1 MQHPTRSVSA
11 VTVNNVA
18 AEAGKIEHKLLSDS
32 FRKLPPIYQDV
43 IRRHS
48 RRDERSAID
57 APKTAEKAGIGVSTL
72 WREVALKRFVPPIR
86 LSERR
91 VAWLAHE
98 VDAIL
103 EAKHLMSRV
112 SGQKIDLRDFV
123 SALIEASTHCSDSI
137 G

>member
-1 MQHPTRSVSA
+1 MQRPTRSASAAAVSK
-11 VTVNNVA
+11 VS
-18 AEAGKIEHKLLSDS
+18 AEAGKIEHNLLSDN
-32 FRKLPPIYQDV
+32 FRKLPPVYQDV

-48 RRDERSAID
+48 RRNERSAID

-72 WREVALKRFVPPIR
+72 WREVALKKFVPPIR

-91 VAWLAHE
+91 VAWLTHE

-123 SALIEASTHCSDSI
+123 SALIEASTQRSDSI